1 MNTTNLNE
9 LLKSSSLAEIQSDV
23 IATLKSKPADTNAR
37 ELLFKLYCLAGLWQ
51 KALLQLE
58 TLTKFAPDM
67 TKQAELY
74 KNLVLS
80 ETLREDVLAGKR
92 DRGTLGNPL
101 PEWAVLMQQANQ
113 HLHEGDYSQSEELRE
128 QALSQAPESA
138 GENSS
143 ATPFS
148 WIADSDSRIG
158 PVCEFISAGGYR
170 WVPFADVQLMTIS
183 KPKNI
188 TDLVWA
194 PAQLTVN
201 NKVWYGYIPARYP
214 LSLDADNDTK
224 LGLKTEWSQPA
235 DSLYIGSGRK
245 MFITDQNEY
254 ALFDIEEFRF
264 DVEKFGFDE
273 QAN

>member
-1 MNTTNLNE
+1 MNTTNLTE
-9 LLKSSSLAEIQSDV
+9 LLKSSSLTEIQSEV
-23 IATLKSKPADTNAR
+23 IAKLKAKPTDTDAR
-37 ELLFKLYCLAGLWQ
+37 ELLFKLYCLGGLWQ

-58 TLTKFAPDM
+58 TLTQIAPDM

-80 ETLREDVLAGKR
+80 ERLREEVLAGKR
-92 DRGTLGNPL
+92 GPGTLGNAL
-101 PEWAVLMQQANQ
+101 PEWVALMQQANQ
-113 HLHEGDYSQSEELRE
+113 CLHQGDYPQSEEFRQ

-138 GENSS
+138 GESSS
-143 ATPFS
+143 ATSFS
-148 WIADSDSRIG
+148 WIADSDGRIG

-170 WVPFADVQLMTIS
+170 WVPFADVQLMKVS
-183 KPKNI
+183 KPTNI

-214 LSLDADNDTK
+214 LGTDADNDTK
-224 LGLKTEWSQPA
+224 LGLKTEWDQPA

-245 MFITDQNEY
+245 MFITDQTEY
-254 ALFDIEEFRF
+254 ALFDVEEFRF
-264 DVEKFGFDE
+264 DE
-273 QAN
+273 QVR

>member
-9 LLKSSSLAEIQSDV
+9 LLKRSSLSEIQSDV
-23 IATLKSKPADTNAR
+23 IAKLKAKPTDTDAR
-37 ELLFKLYCLAGLWQ
+37 ELLFKLYCLGGLWQ

-58 TLTKFAPDM
+58 TLIQFAPDM

-80 ETLREDVLAGKR
+80 EKLREEVLAGKR
-92 DRGTLGNPL
+92 DPGTLGNPL
-101 PEWAVLMQQANQ
+101 PEWVTLMQQANQ
-113 HLHEGDYSQSEELRE
+113 YLSDGNYPQSEESRE
-128 QALSQAPESA
+128 LALSHTLESS

-148 WIADSDSRIG
+148 WIADSDERIG
-158 PVCEFISAGGYR
+158 PACEFISAGGYR
-170 WVPFADVQLMTIS
+170 WVPFTDIQLMTVS

-214 LSLDADNDTK
+214 LSHDADNDTK
-224 LGLKTEWSQPA
+224 LGLKTEWNRPA

-245 MFITDQNEY
+245 MFITDENEY
-254 ALFDIEEFRF
+254 ALFDVEEFRF
-264 DVEKFGFDE
+264 DVEKFGFGG
-273 QAN
+273 

>member
-23 IATLKSKPADTNAR
+23 IATLKAKPGDTNAR

-67 TKQAELY
+67 AKQAELY

-92 DRGTLGNPL
+92 DPGTLGNPL

-170 WVPFADVQLMTIS
+170 WVPFADV
-183 KPKNI
+183 
-188 TDLVWA
+188 
-194 PAQLTVN
+194 
-201 NKVWYGYIPARYP
+201 
-214 LSLDADNDTK
+214 
-224 LGLKTEWSQPA
+224 
-235 DSLYIGSGRK
+235 
-245 MFITDQNEY
+245 
-254 ALFDIEEFRF
+254 
-264 DVEKFGFDE
+264 
-273 QAN
+273 